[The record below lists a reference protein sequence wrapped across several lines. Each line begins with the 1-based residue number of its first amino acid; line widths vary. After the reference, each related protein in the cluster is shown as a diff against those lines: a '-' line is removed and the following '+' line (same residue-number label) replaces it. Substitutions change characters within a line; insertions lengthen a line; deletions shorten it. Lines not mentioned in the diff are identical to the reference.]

1 MLTVTTPA
9 ADRGLLSLAELRA
22 ATGVTGSGQDADL
35 RTLGQRVAAA
45 ITRFCR
51 VPAAGATTPTL
62 RAETLSETFR
72 LSGPVDEI
80 VLARRPVVSIVSVTL
95 AGETLDPT
103 AYESDAGA
111 GLLYRLCGDAR
122 TCWPC
127 GKIVVVYEAGFAVVP
142 DDLRLAASKLATAL
156 WHEAGRD
163 PNLRSE
169 SIPGVLDR
177 QFWVSPAS
185 DPLVSQ
191 EVQDLLAP
199 HINHF
204 VG

>member
-9 ADRGLLSLAELRA
+9 SDRSLLSLAELRA
-22 ATGVTGSGQDADL
+22 ATGVTGPGQDAEL

-51 VPAAGATTPTL
+51 VPAAGAVPPTL

-72 LSGPVDEI
+72 LTRPEEAI
-80 VLARRPVVSIVSVTL
+80 ILARRPVIAVSSVTVS
-95 AGETLDPT
+95 GEALGPA
-103 AYESDAGA
+103 AYELEAAA

-127 GKIVVVYEAGFAVVP
+127 GKIVAAYEAGWAKVP
-142 DDLRLAASKLATAL
+142 DDMKLAASKLATAL

-199 HINHF
+199 YINYF
-204 VG
+204 G